1 MVYSNLIFNL
11 LSGFK
16 SETETGYGSKYDEF
30 PKKKRE
36 TLKIAPNSISP
47 TNWGTEAIMLPP
59 MVSFKKISQK
69 SYANDIPK

>member
-1 MVYSNLIFNL
+1 MVYSNLTVNL

-16 SETETGYGSKYDEF
+16 SETEAGHGSKNDEF

-36 TLKIAPNSISP
+36 TLKIALKSLSP
-47 TNWGTEAIMLPP
+47 TNWGAAVIMLPRV
-59 MVSFKKISQK
+59 VSFKKISRK

>member
-1 MVYSNLIFNL
+1 MVCSNLTVNL
-11 LSGFK
+11 FGGFK
-16 SETETGYGSKYDEF
+16 SETEAGHGSKYDEF

-36 TLKIAPNSISP
+36 TLKIALNSISP

-59 MVSFKKISQK
+59 MISFKKISQK